1 MGTEQELRESITA
14 TKSVVKSAQRSLR
27 QALHF
32 LSDLEQRLDAV
43 TTAKPGGRANGTS
56 TYDPHLFEERVG

>member
-32 LSDLEQRLDAV
+32 LSDLEQRLDAA

-56 TYDPHLFEERVG
+56 THDADLFKERVG